1 MFNILASANFW
12 QYAFM
17 RNALI
22 AGAVTSVV
30 AGIVGYFVVLRKLSF
45 GAHAL
50 SHAGFAG
57 AAGAV
62 LLGVNP
68 LYGLLAFTISGGLA
82 MGILGKKAF
91 NRDVQVGTVLAF
103 MLGLGVLFI
112 SLYKGYAT
120 EAYSLLFGEIL
131 GVSHADVIASLIAGG
146 LVLLAI
152 LVSYRPLLF
161 SSIDEDVAEA
171 RGVNNLGYSLFFMVL
186 LAITVS
192 IAVKVVGVL
201 LIFALLVTP
210 AAVANNLTRKPPF
223 AMFISAILS
232 LSATIFGLIISFYIT
247 LPVSFIIISI
257 VFVEYLLVILLKKYN
272 LI

>member
-1 MFNILASANFW
+1 MFSDMTFW
-12 QYAFM
+12 QYSFM
-17 RNALI
+17 HNAI
-22 AGAVTSVV
+22 FAGAITSVV
-30 AGIVGYFVVLRKLSF
+30 AGIVGYFVVLRKLAF

-62 LLGVNP
+62 LLNINP
-68 LYGLLAFTISGGLA
+68 LFGLLSFTITGGLT

-131 GVSHADVIASLIAGG
+131 GVSKGDVIASLIAGG
-146 LVLLAI
+146 LVLFAI
-152 LVSYRPLLF
+152 ALTYRPLLF

-171 RGVNNLGYSLFFMVL
+171 KGVNNLFYSLFFMLL
-186 LAITVS
+186 LAVTVS

-210 AAVANNLTRKPPF
+210 AAVANNLTRKPPV
-223 AMFISAILS
+223 AMLISGLIS
-232 LSATIFGLIISFYIT
+232 LIATVVGLIIAFYVS

-257 VFVEYLLVILLKKYN
+257 VFSEYLLVLILKRYKL
-272 LI
+272 L